1 MWFAFVLAVGVS
13 ASDKN
18 EGEQLFRKMEANLE
32 KAKTLDLAFE
42 TIYGKGNLRSG
53 QRLKGTLA
61 ATSENQLRLQVTGG
75 KANET
80 VHLRIS
86 DGVRAITKVEFDDPP
101 PRLAKTPKNLAAN
114 YRNVVARTGVLPAL
128 LPHGYA
134 YANDG
139 GDYKR
144 MFPVT
149 GFKLGDK
156 EKVGDREAQRLDYVL
171 GIKGQSATYPVT
183 VWIDLKTE
191 LPLKRLVSDG
201 GLPWFTE
208 TYELKLDGKLD
219 AKTFKLPK

>member
-1 MWFAFVLAVGVS
+1 MWLAFLLAVAFS

-18 EGEQLFRKMEANLE
+18 EAEQLFRKMEANLA

-42 TIYGKGNLRSG
+42 TIYGEKNLRSG

-61 ATSENQLRLQVTGG
+61 VTDENQLRLQVNGG
-75 KANET
+75 KANAT

-86 DGVRAITKVEFDDPP
+86 DGTRAITKVEFDDPP
-101 PRLAKTPKNLAAN
+101 PKVAKTPKKLAAN

-134 YANDG
+134 YANG
-139 GDYKR
+139 GGFYNK
-144 MFPVT
+144 MFPVSD
-149 GFKLGDK
+149 FKLGSK
-156 EKVGDREAQRLDYVL
+156 EKVGEREAQRLDYVF
-171 GIKGQSATYPVT
+171 GIKGEKVTYPVT
-183 VWIDLKTE
+183 VWIDVKTE

-201 GLPWFTE
+201 GLVWFTE

-219 AKTFKLPK
+219 SKMFELPK